1 MVDTNPD
8 SNTGSSADPKGVIP
22 REQAAAEMLRRQ
34 RARES
39 LVEYARSIDIPG
51 APASDDPDAE
61 VFKPVELSMAK
72 HHIVILEA
80 IQKCVTTANGR
91 LMIFAPPGSAK
102 SSYASVVTPVW
113 CMSKWESYR
122 IILASYAS
130 NIAEKHSRKARSLCR
145 QPRASAIWPEKPT
158 LSKDQKAIGNWSLS
172 NGSEFM
178 AAGILAGITGNR
190 ANGILIDDP
199 VANRE
204 DADSET
210 IREKTKDE
218 YQDSIDSRLLP
229 NGWVILIQ
237 TRWHQDDLAGG
248 ILPEDYAG
256 QSGEILCR
264 DGQVWTVLNIPARCE
279 REDDPLGRTI
289 GEYLWPEWFPREH
302 WEIRENNPQ
311 GARTWAALF
320 QQRPTVGK
328 GLKFERDKV
337 RWYDPDLKPGE
348 PNGQP
353 KVMQRNGATD
363 NATKDADA
371 QGRKDFTEHGIGGLS
386 DIGDLVVLDW
396 WYGQRTTDITVA
408 ASIALMQ
415 RHRPVRWAHESG
427 PIEHAIMPAWLK
439 AMREANPRVYVVF
452 EPMASIKS
460 KEIKLAT
467 LESWWA
473 QGRVWLPLNRPWA
486 ERLVDQLANFPAGKY
501 DDACD
506 TLGLLARLLDRM
518 VNSRVESEKRRA
530 QLVPFTG
537 AWLESTDQ
545 PERKIRY
552 S

>member
-1 MVDTNPD
+1 MAD
-8 SNTGSSADPKGVIP
+8 SPHHITQ
-22 REQAAAEMLRRQ
+22 EEAAAEALRRQ
-34 RARES
+34 RACDS
-39 LVEYARSIDIPG
+39 LVEYARSIDVPG
-51 APASDDPDAE
+51 APASDDPEGE
-61 VFKPVELSMAK
+61 VFKPVESSMAV
-72 HHIVILEA
+72 HHIKILEA
-80 IQKCVTTANGR
+80 IQKCVTTPNGR

-113 CMSKWESYR
+113 CMSKWENYR

-145 QPRASAIWPEKPT
+145 QPRASAIWPEKPS

-248 ILPEDYAG
+248 ILPEGYAG

-264 DGQVWTVLNIPARCE
+264 DGQVWTVLNIPAKCE
-279 REDDPLGRTI
+279 HADDPLGRAI
-289 GEYLWPEWFPREH
+289 GEYLWPEWFPQAH

-311 GARTWAALF
+311 GQRTWSALF
-320 QQRPTVGK
+320 QQRPTAGS
-328 GLKFERDKV
+328 GIKFGREHV
-337 RWYDPDLKPGE
+337 RWYDPDVPIGTPG
-348 PNGQP
+348 GLP
-353 KVMQRNGATD
+353 KNLQLHGASD
-363 NATKDADA
+363 NATKDED
-371 QGRKDFTEHGIGGLS
+371 QKGHKDFTEHGVGGLS
-386 DIGDLVVLDW
+386 SAGDLYVVDW
-396 WYGQRTTDITVA
+396 WYGQRTTDVTIA

-415 RHRPVRWAHESG
+415 RHHPLRWAHEGG
-427 PIEHAIMPAWLK
+427 PIEHAIMPAWVK
-439 AMREANPRVYVVF
+439 AMRESNPRVFVLF
-452 EPMASIKS
+452 ESMPSIKN
-460 KEIKLAT
+460 KAIKLST
-467 LESWWA
+467 LEAMWSA
-473 QGRVWLPLNRPWA
+473 GRVWLPMNRPWA
-486 ERLVDQLANFPAGKY
+486 ERLVDQLCNFPAGKY
-501 DDACD
+501 DDAAD
-506 TLGLLARLLDRM
+506 TLGLLARLLDKM
-518 VNSRVESEKRRA
+518 LNARVESTKTRP
-530 QLVPFTG
+530 QLKPFSPE
-537 AWLESTDQ
+537 WLEFQEQ
-545 PERKIRY
+545 PDRKIRF

>member
-1 MVDTNPD
+1 MANAQAHVSP
-8 SNTGSSADPKGVIP
+8 
-22 REQAAAEMLRRQ
+22 EQAAAEVLRRQ
-34 RARES
+34 RARDS

-51 APASDDPDAE
+51 APASDDQEGE
-61 VFKPVELSMAK
+61 VFKPIESSMAK

-80 IQKCVTTANGR
+80 IQKCVTTNNGR

-113 CMSKWESYR
+113 CMSKWENYR

-145 QPRASAIWPEKPT
+145 QPRASAIWPEKPS
-158 LSKDQKAIGNWSLS
+158 LSKDQKAVGNWSLS

-204 DADSET
+204 GADSET

-264 DGQVWTVLNIPARCE
+264 DGQTWTVLNIPAE
-279 REDDPLGRTI
+279 SEHLDDPLGRQL
-289 GEYLWPEWFPREH
+289 GEFLWPEWFPETH
-302 WEIRENNPQ
+302 WLLRKNNPQ

-320 QQRPTVGK
+320 QQRPTVGS

-337 RWYDPDLKPGE
+337 RWYDPDIPPGQTGGL
-348 PNGQP
+348 PDRL
-353 KVMQRNGATD
+353 QRNGATD
-363 NATKDADA
+363 NATKDVTEK
-371 QGRKDFTEHGIGGLS
+371 GHKDFTEHCIGGLAAN
-386 DIGDLVVLDW
+386 GDLYVVDW
-396 WYGQRTTDITVA
+396 WYGQKTTDITIA
-408 ASIALMQ
+408 ASIGLMQ
-415 RHRPVRWAHESG
+415 RHRPIRWAHEGG
-427 PIEHAIMPAWLK
+427 PIEKAVMPAWLK
-439 AMREANPRVYVVF
+439 AMREAIPRVYVVF
-452 EPMASIKS
+452 EPLTSIKS

-467 LESWWA
+467 LEALWA
-473 QGRVWLPLNRPWA
+473 SGRVWLPLNRPWA
-486 ERLVDQLANFPAGKY
+486 ERLVDQLCNFPAGKY

-506 TLGLLARLLDRM
+506 ALGLLARLLDKMLNARL
-518 VNSRVESEKRRA
+518 ESEKRRP
-530 QLVPFTG
+530 VGPKPFTG
-537 AWLESTDQ
+537 DWLESSEQ
-545 PERKIRY
+545 PEQKIRY